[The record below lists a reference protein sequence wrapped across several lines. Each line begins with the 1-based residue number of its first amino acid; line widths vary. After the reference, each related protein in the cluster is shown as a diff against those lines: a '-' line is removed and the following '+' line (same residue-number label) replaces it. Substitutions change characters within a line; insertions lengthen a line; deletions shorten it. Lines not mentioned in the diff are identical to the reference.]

1 MGKTFIWRFISAG
14 VLVLVV
20 GSGQPRAGRGTP
32 RDPFQLFAPTVVVS
46 TGQMQRL
53 ERDEPI
59 VQTLPRGDGQ
69 LAVFVATRFDAPPDA
84 LVAWTRR
91 VAELKKSR
99 FVLAIGRFSDP
110 PTPADLHKLSLDER
124 DLKAIRECTPGDCG
138 LKLSAPEIQA
148 LKSAAESG
156 GTGWHEAVQQEFRR
170 LVVARVSLYQT
181 GGLSVLPP
189 TQDRKTPK
197 HLEEAFS
204 SILAKSPFLERLPNV
219 ERWLK
224 TYPKDEDPEIESF
237 FYWSKEQYGR
247 GKPVISVTH
256 VGIVHPDPGLDLPAV
271 VIAAKQI
278 LATHYSEGALG
289 LTMVMPDPANGT
301 SYLVYLNRSQLDL
314 LRSPFAGM
322 FRGALEDR
330 LERNAP
336 EVVRGLRAR
345 LESGHPPERPLSTQ
359 STSPD
364 EDR

>member
-1 MGKTFIWRFISAG
+1 MGKTSIWRLISAV

-20 GSGQPRAGRGTP
+20 GSGHPSSGPGTG
-32 RDPFQLFAPTVVVS
+32 DPFEFLAPTVVVS
-46 TGQMQRL
+46 TAQRQRL

-59 VQTLPRGDGQ
+59 VQTLPKGDGQ
-69 LAVFVATRFDAPPDA
+69 LAVFVATRLDAPPDA

-91 VAELKKSR
+91 IAELKQSR

-110 PTPADLHKLSLDER
+110 PTPADLHGLSLDER
-124 DLKAIRECTPGDCG
+124 DLEAIRECTPGHCG
-138 LKLSAPEIQA
+138 LKLTAPEIEA

-156 GTGWHEAVQQEFRR
+156 GEGWHQAVQQEFRH
-170 LVVARVSLYQT
+170 LVVARVNLYQT
-181 GGLSVLPP
+181 GGLSALPP
-189 TQDRKTPK
+189 TEDRKTPK
-197 HLEEAFS
+197 HLEEASS

-224 TYPKDEDPEIESF
+224 TYPNGEDPGIESF

-256 VGIVHPDPGLDLPAV
+256 VGIVHPEPGLNLPAV
-271 VIAAKQI
+271 VVAGKQI

-336 EVVRGLRAR
+336 EVVRALRAR
-345 LESGHPPERPLSTQ
+345 LESGHSPKRPVTTHSTA
-359 STSPD
+359 PD
-364 EDR
+364 EEH

>member
-1 MGKTFIWRFISAG
+1 MGKTSIWRFISVG

-20 GSGQPRAGRGTP
+20 GSGQPGAGRATAG
-32 RDPFQLFAPTVVVS
+32 DPFEFLAPTVVVS
-46 TGQMQRL
+46 TAQRQRL

-59 VQTLPRGDGQ
+59 VQTLPKSDGQ
-69 LAVFVATRFDAPPDA
+69 LAVFVATRLDAPPDA

-91 VAELKKSR
+91 IAELKQSR

-124 DLKAIRECTPGDCG
+124 DLEAIRECTPGHCG
-138 LKLSAPEIQA
+138 LKLTAPEIEA

-156 GTGWHEAVQQEFRR
+156 GEGWHEAVEQEFRR
-170 LVVARVSLYQT
+170 LVVARVNLYQT
-181 GGLSVLPP
+181 GGLSALPP
-189 TQDRKTPK
+189 TEDRKTPK

-224 TYPKDEDPEIESF
+224 TYPKGEDPEIESF

-256 VGIVHPDPGLDLPAV
+256 VGIVHPESGLNLPAV
-271 VIAAKQI
+271 VIAGKQI
-278 LATHYSEGALG
+278 FATHYSEGALG

-345 LESGHPPERPLSTQ
+345 LESGHPPERPVT
-359 STSPD
+359 THWTAPD
-364 EDR
+364 EEH